1 MICLVKPYTMTDA
14 CKLCDMSKEGMV
26 KLVQNP
32 RVREDKK
39 QIPLFAWGNPKS
51 PWIPSDDDYNSMAAI
66 SDNIK
71 EYTAIQLDFDDGWM
85 SVDQFIA
92 ENSDYRYYLYTSYN
106 HGFKGDGDRFRVIMP
121 LSTPLDP
128 YDMGGA
134 YKRYMGTLYPHCDMS
149 CFDRAHFQCIPAVRP
164 DGGMEKYRYHIN
176 DVNTLF
182 TVDIDAVKQIAKQMH
197 EEQVH
202 IQWFEEAREK
212 WNTALYGERERSDE
226 ERIQNQ
232 LNFAQSLLDNAV
244 IGNRHNACWEC
255 ACYLERKGLI
265 EYSHVMQPPLDADEE
280 WNRVLAQKYR

>member
-14 CKLCDMSKEGMV
+14 CKLFDMSKDNMV
-26 KLVQNP
+26 KLVQIP

-92 ENSDYRYYLYTSYN
+92 ENSGYRYYLYTSYN
-106 HGFKGDGDRFRVIMP
+106 HGFKGNGDRFRVIMP
-121 LSTPLDP
+121 LSKPLDP

-134 YKRYMGTLYPHCDMS
+134 YKRYMETLYPHCDMS

-176 DVNTLF
+176 DVDNLF

-197 EEQVH
+197 DEQVH
-202 IQWFEEAREK
+202 IQWFEEARER
-212 WNTALYGERERSDE
+212 WNTALYGERERTDE
-226 ERIQNQ
+226 ERTQNQ

-255 ACYLERKGLI
+255 VCYLERKGLI